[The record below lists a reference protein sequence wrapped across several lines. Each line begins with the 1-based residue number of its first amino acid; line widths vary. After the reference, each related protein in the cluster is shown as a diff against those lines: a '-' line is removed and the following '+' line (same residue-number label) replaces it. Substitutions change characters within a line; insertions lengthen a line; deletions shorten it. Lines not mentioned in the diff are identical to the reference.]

1 MGIEPTY
8 AAWEAAVLP
17 LNYTRVVSLRTRM
30 LLDFGGSA
38 MIEITVNGEPHRLD
52 TPFLVSRLLDQLGL
66 TGKRLAVELNGEIV
80 PRSQH
85 ASTALTDG
93 DKLEI
98 VVAVGGG

>member
-1 MGIEPTY
+1 
-8 AAWEAAVLP
+8 
-17 LNYTRVVSLRTRM
+17 M
-30 LLDFGGSA
+30 LLDFGA
-38 MIEITVNGEPHRLD
+38 LMIEITVNGEPHRLD
-52 TPFLVSRLLDQLGL
+52 TPFLVSRLLDQLEL

-85 ASTALTDG
+85 ASTSLNDG